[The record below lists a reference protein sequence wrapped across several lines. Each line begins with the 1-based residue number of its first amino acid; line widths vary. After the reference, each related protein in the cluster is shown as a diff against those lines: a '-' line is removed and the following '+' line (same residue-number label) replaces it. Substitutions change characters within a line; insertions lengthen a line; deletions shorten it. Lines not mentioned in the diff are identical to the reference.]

1 MCKLYETKSMGTCS
15 MKKAV
20 FCTALTSFFVLLAA
34 CTPSQP
40 DKQIAHKPD
49 FQRGMHIYLAN
60 CGECHD
66 TGRLGAPTLD
76 DVEDWDERSWRW
88 QALLKDHATKGFMS
102 MPAKGGKNRLTD
114 RDVSDALYYMDIKIR
129 ANEE

>member
-1 MCKLYETKSMGTCS
+1 

-20 FCTALTSFFVLLAA
+20 FSTALTSLVVLLAA
-34 CTPSQP
+34 CAPSQP
-40 DKQIAHKPD
+40 DEQIAHKPD
-49 FQRGMHIYLAN
+49 FQRGMRIYLAN
-60 CGECHD
+60 CSECHD
-66 TGRLGAPTLD
+66 TGKRGAPTLD
-76 DVEDWDERSWRW
+76 DEEDWDERAWRW
-88 QALLKDHATKGFMS
+88 QSLLKDHATKGFMD

>member
-1 MCKLYETKSMGTCS
+1 
-15 MKKAV
+15 MKKAF
-20 FCTALTSFFVLLAA
+20 FCTVLTSFFVLLAA

-40 DKQIAHKPD
+40 DKRIAHKPD
-49 FQRGMHIYLAN
+49 FQRGMRIYLAH